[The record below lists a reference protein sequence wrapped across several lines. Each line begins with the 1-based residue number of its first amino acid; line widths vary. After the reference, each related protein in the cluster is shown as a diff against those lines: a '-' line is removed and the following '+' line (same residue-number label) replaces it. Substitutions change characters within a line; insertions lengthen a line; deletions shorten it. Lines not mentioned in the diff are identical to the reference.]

1 MFFPKLLDAPGRL
14 APQHKRADG
23 NQQKQRHAYDQAR
36 LLHRIGSSSVC
47 AFFEHSIRPPRER
60 YRGPDFRVPN
70 PNKRPAPYSFQFPA
84 ASCESNRR
92 VIAFGAA
99 RGTNLSGCAEMRG
112 RGSGAFGVPASPVVM
127 VLTGVMVLMIVML
140 LMAAVPG
147 QRGRRHQAGPKRNS
161 KYHGGNRLDRSH
173 FTLLFVVN
181 ALQMSGHGGLSVGAT
196 WRSSSVRRA
205 DRTLTPPPASV
216 SASPLSIC
224 CRSWARSP

>member
-1 MFFPKLLDAPGRL
+1 MVFFPKLLDAPGRS
-14 APQHKRADG
+14 ARQQKRADG

-99 RGTNLSGCAEMRG
+99 RGTNLSGCAEMR
-112 RGSGAFGVPASPVVM
+112 
-127 VLTGVMVLMIVML
+127 
-140 LMAAVPG
+140 AV
-147 QRGRRHQAGPKRNS
+147 
-161 KYHGGNRLDRSH
+161 
-173 FTLLFVVN
+173 
-181 ALQMSGHGGLSVGAT
+181 ALPSHGGLRFALDKIIGQTALGF
-196 WRSSSVRRA
+196 RSDFINRRPSFQGIQ
-205 DRTLTPPPASV
+205 RSQRGLVQTLMCAGRGGRGQRREIELIQTV
-216 SASPLSIC
+216 D
-224 CRSWARSP
+224 